1 MEIPAVHMAR
11 FGQGNNRNK
20 KVKDPY
26 GWGSS
31 TVVGILKK
39 REYLGHT
46 VNFKTQKHFKDKKS
60 HYVSEDNW
68 VIFEN
73 TQEPIIDQQTFD
85 TVQKLRENVRRYP
98 DGWGEH
104 HVLTGLMYCADCGA
118 KCMCTGQA
126 MERGLPSIPV
136 LLIPRYLAEHC
147 VRHSTGL
154 TSQWCWN

>member
-1 MEIPAVHMAR
+1 M
-11 FGQGNNRNK
+11 
-20 KVKDPY
+20 
-26 GWGSS
+26 GSS

-118 KCMCTGQA
+118 KMYVHRTSNGKRIA
-126 MERGLPSIPV
+126 SIPV

-147 VRHSTGL
+147 ARHSTGL